1 LGQFV
6 ANCACKAAYF
16 VANCAC
22 KAAFWV
28 NLWQIVPVKQH
39 FGSICGILCKGTN
52 EPDGEKQ
59 AMAHKMGFKTS
70 SP

>member
-1 LGQFV
+1 LWQIV
-6 ANCACKAAYF
+6 PVKQQIVPVKQHF

-39 FGSICGILCKGTN
+39 ILCKGTN